1 MELEELKK
9 PWKQNDELLEQHLS
23 VDEEQLKKVCFNKIN
38 RWFLNFRRVEFVNI
52 LVCIGLIV
60 LYSYYAQKYISD
72 FRYFGTSLLTIL
84 FVLLNLILSTIEFV
98 GYKKIISFN
107 DEILKKQKEIIAQK
121 KRVGAFFQIEI
132 ASLPFIFAF
141 GLPAYYRSLYP
152 GVDLLRHH
160 YSYYLFI
167 VIFCSV
173 IAFALSF
180 WLYRKYYVNYFKKA
194 EKELSSI
201 YENEE

>member
-9 PWKQNDELLEQHLS
+9 QWKQNDEILNQHLS

-38 RWFLNFRRVEFVNI
+38 HWFLNFRRLEFLNMLI
-52 LVCIGLIV
+52 CIGLIV
-60 LYSYYAQKYISD
+60 LFSYYANKYVHD
-72 FRYFGTSLLTIL
+72 FRYFATSLLTIL

-107 DEILKKQKEIIAQK
+107 EEILKKQKEVIAQR
-121 KRVGAFFQIEI
+121 KRVRAFFQIEI
-132 ASLPFIFAF
+132 SSLPFIFAF

-160 YSYYLFI
+160 YSYYIAI

-173 IAFALSF
+173 IAFALSL
-180 WLYRKYYVNYFKKA
+180 WLYRKYYVNYFKMA

-201 YENEE
+201 SENEE